1 METAPLQGFHP
12 IEGLFEVDLNNSENL
27 LVAKREKYKVV
38 VDKRSRLIVGVQII
52 SSQASDWIPIL
63 LLLIKKGVT
72 VGNLANCITS
82 EGSKISGLCEAAKNC
97 LKALKS
103 A

>member
-12 IEGLFEVDLNNSENL
+12 VEGLFDEDFNDSENF
-27 LVAKREKYKVV
+27 LVAKGEKYKVV
-38 VDKRSRLIVGVQII
+38 ADKRSRLIVGVQII
-52 SSQASDWIPIL
+52 SCQASDWMPML